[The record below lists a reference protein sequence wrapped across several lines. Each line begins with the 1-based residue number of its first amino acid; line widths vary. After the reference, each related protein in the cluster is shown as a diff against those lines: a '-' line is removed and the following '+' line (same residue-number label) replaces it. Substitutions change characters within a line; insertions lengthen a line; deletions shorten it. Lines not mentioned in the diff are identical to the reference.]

1 MAESPERKGVDY
13 TEIIKEPYQYIC
25 QVKGKG
31 IRLLLIN
38 AFDAWLHIPPDKK
51 AEIGVLTQMLHNAS
65 LLIDDI
71 EDNSKLR
78 RGIPVAH
85 NVFGVAQTINS
96 ANFTYFEALQR
107 ILKLGHPEAVH
118 IYTTQLV
125 ELHLG
130 QGKDIY
136 WRDSHSCP
144 SETEYMQ
151 MVREKTGGL
160 FMLGI
165 ALMQLFSKN
174 KTDFTTLVE
183 MLGLYF
189 QIRDDYANISSD
201 EYAENKSFCEDL
213 TEGKYSFPIIHG
225 IRESAFS
232 SQLKNIL
239 RQRTEDVDVKKY
251 FLQCLQT
258 AGSLEYTRQKL
269 LELEERLLTEINRL
283 GGNHLL
289 QDLVHKLSVVYK
301 QTD

>member
-1 MAESPERKGVDY
+1 MAVSPTERDY
-13 TEIIKEPYQYIC
+13 TKVIREPYEYIC

-31 IRLLLIN
+31 IRLLLVN
-38 AFDAWLHIPPDKK
+38 AFDYWLHIPAERK

-96 ANFTYFEALQR
+96 ANFIYFEALQR
-107 ILKLGHPEAVH
+107 TLKLGHPDAVN

-144 SETEYMQ
+144 SEPEYMQ

-165 ALMQLFSKN
+165 ALMQLFSEN
-174 KTDFTTLVE
+174 KTDFTPLVE

-189 QIRDDYANISSD
+189 QIRDDYANLSSE

-225 IRESAFS
+225 IRETSFS

-239 RQRTEDVDVKKY
+239 RQRTEDIDVKKY
-251 FLQCLQT
+251 FLRCLQE
-258 AGSLEYTRQKL
+258 AGSLDYTRQI
-269 LELEERLLTEINRL
+269 LEDLESRYRN
-283 GGNHLL
+283 
-289 QDLVHKLSVVYK
+289 
-301 QTD
+301 